1 MDGMTGRCSSG
12 RSTMWDMLMKD
23 LKQPAEVVDTIKSN
37 MKAALKRT
45 TG

>member
-12 RSTMWDMLMKD
+12 RSTMWDMLMRD
-23 LKQPAEVVDTIKSN
+23 LKQPVEVVDAIKSN

>member
-1 MDGMTGRCSSG
+1 MDGMTGRYSSG
-12 RSTMWDMLMKD
+12 RSTMRDMLMKD
-23 LKQPAEVVDTIKSN
+23 LKQPAEVVDAIKSN